1 MEVNSKMN
9 SIFVLILLFITP
21 QGELIVAQDDE
32 MFPTAVSCQA
42 AAVKHL
48 SEAEKQVLWITTSC
62 AEVPKDPR
70 GKPVSFPLSSTS
82 P

>member
-1 MEVNSKMN
+1 MG

-21 QGELIVAQDDE
+21 QGELIVAQDDDT
-32 MFPTAVSCQA
+32 FATAAVCQA
-42 AAVKHL
+42 QAQKRL

-70 GKPVSFPLSSTS
+70 GKKLSFHLSN
-82 P
+82 PIP